1 MNSEENSSSLLR
13 PNFDSTSSISFSEAS
28 SSNIS
33 SNSSSIST
41 NSFDSKKIKRVL
53 LNQPQKFKIIENES
67 PSHAEWWRS
76 FGFPAQLNENNK
88 LERINGYISC
98 IKCMHTQVYNLL
110 SGTKRFKQH
119 ADKCFPSSVSSSTST
134 SSSSSTQTTLN
145 QMGFKKSLQFSEN
158 DVKIVKKLCAQ
169 WICGDIRPFSIVDDP
184 GFRNVA
190 QECIR
195 LGATYGNVDVN
206 DVFRGEKTISRH
218 IICIADE
225 LRDQVKDM
233 LSISLK
239 EGSLTICP
247 DYWTDCYKRISY
259 LAVTATFVTDEYS
272 YQSIDLFCRPFHFKK
287 KTAEL
292 TLNALYKHLESFG
305 IVSLANVNIVCDR
318 GNTTATGLPMSIK
331 VPTDITSHSES
342 SSDESE
348 SSTDDDCNAK
358 TALPVTQRKVKKK
371 LKKPILCKHEAQIP
385 TEKIT
390 VDQIPASAKRVLA
403 SLNQCKR
410 IVKYVKKAGINK
422 DIKENGGVTLHQSTI
437 VRWLSMS
444 NLLESVLKSFTT
456 TKRLLLARKKQ
467 ALTIDLDEITIKQ
480 LVLVLKPFKH
490 TMTLIQ
496 TGNIPSLHMVLLS
509 TITLKE
515 ALSSYKSLLNYKKCY
530 CNTNENKKDNDK
542 FDEDEEYELEG
553 IKWFRERLLELLD
566 DMIVLDVRH
575 YCATML
581 HPKYRS
587 LKSCSKEERLQCQ
600 QYIREQLKII
610 GDVSTP
616 AIFEDRS
623 EPAQKKMKLAADLFS
638 RFEDDNSCDIE
649 VNEGEEAGYESDEY
663 VFNKKKPDELDKY
676 MVMQIDKSLLTNNPL
691 DFWKIHSK
699 TFPLLSKLAKRIHSI
714 PATSTGVERQ
724 FSSAGLIMN
733 QRRTNINPEQIDNIL
748 LVRSLQKMNNS

>member
-616 AIFEDRS
+616 ATFEDRS

>member
-119 ADKCFPSSVSSSTST
+119 ADKCFPSSVSSSTSI